1 MESSQRS
8 HQRNPEGLEYEYD
21 GPDRSEVEDALEQY
35 QRTKDHDLRNEL
47 TMHFL
52 YIVKSA
58 AAQMRGIA
66 SSYAQEEDLI
76 NQGVLAL
83 MDCLERY
90 DKGKGAKF
98 ETYAF
103 MRVRG
108 ALIDFVRK
116 QDWVPHRARNFNKK
130 IEEAYVS
137 LSNQKMREPDV
148 DEIAGYLDLPKEKVE
163 SHMQYMNHSVVISLE
178 AMLED
183 VTGTVLRAEPENK
196 NDSYKPEES
205 LFYKEICGALTRSIE
220 SLSEKERLVVTL
232 YYYEELKYLEIAEIL
247 EISESRVCQI
257 HTKAITKLKADLDEY
272 VRG

>member
-1 MESSQRS
+1 MESSQKSSEIRETEHGSQGRS
-8 HQRNPEGLEYEYD
+8 DFEKT
-21 GPDRSEVEDALEQY
+21 LEQY
-35 QRTKDHDLRNEL
+35 QKTRDQELRNKL
-47 TMHFL
+47 TLDCL
-52 YIVKSA
+52 YIVRSA

-66 SSYAQEEDLI
+66 SSYAQEEDLV

-83 MDCLERY
+83 MDCMDRY
-90 DKGKGAKF
+90 DKTKGAKF

-108 ALIDFVRK
+108 ALIDFIRK

-130 IEEAYVS
+130 IEEAYGI
-137 LSNQKMREPDV
+137 LSNQKMGAPDV
-148 DEIAGYLDLPKEKVE
+148 EEIARYLDLPKEKVE

-178 AMLED
+178 SMLED
-183 VTGTVLRAEPENK
+183 ITGTVLRAEPENR

-205 LFYKEICGALTRSIE
+205 LFYKEICGALARSIE
-220 SLSEKERLVVTL
+220 SLAEKERLVVTL
-232 YYYEELKYLEIAEIL
+232 YYYEELKYSEIAQIL
-247 EISESRVCQI
+247 EVSESRVCQI

>member
-1 MESSQRS
+1 ME
-8 HQRNPEGLEYEYD
+8 NEYG
-21 GPDRSEVEDALEQY
+21 GPDRGEIESGLEQY
-35 QRTKDHDLRNEL
+35 QRTKDHELRNEL

-90 DKGKGAKF
+90 DKSKGAKF

-130 IEEAYVS
+130 IEEAYS
-137 LSNQKMREPDV
+137 CLSNEKMREPDM
-148 DEIAGYLDLPKEKVE
+148 DEIADYLDLPREKVE

-178 AMLED
+178 SMLED
-183 VTGTVLRAEPENK
+183 ITGIVLRTEPENR

-205 LFYKEICGALTRSIE
+205 LFYKEICGALAHSIE
-220 SLSEKERLVVTL
+220 SLGEKERLVVTL
-232 YYYEELKYLEIAEIL
+232 YYYEELKYSEIAEIL